1 MQQNKMNPN
10 ASTKSTNV
18 NVELSY
24 EAITEVLD
32 PCIATLRKRGWVRM
46 TEEDWEDFR
55 QDCLGRIYEYLDRYD
70 PSRGALSTWVGRIV
84 RNKYLDTVTKRYG
97 RTKARVA
104 EADDDLLSLIPK
116 EDRQYVES
124 LLPPVTLS
132 NLELSDPEF
141 SAHEPW
147 SNDHIGSNVDM
158 IAVEAAIHKLDNDGR
173 LIMDLTIDGFKPA
186 EIARSIGKTPGA
198 VSTKLNRT
206 RIKFAMDNAALL
218 RECRSAA

>member
-1 MQQNKMNPN
+1 MNPN

-46 TEEDWEDFR
+46 TEEDWRDFR
-55 QDCLGRIYEYLDRYD
+55 QECLERIYEYLDRYD
-70 PSRGALSTWVGRIV
+70 PTRGALSTWVGRIA

-97 RTKARVA
+97 RTKARGA
-104 EADDDLLSLIPK
+104 EADDDLLSLIPE

-124 LLPPVTLS
+124 LLPPVTPS
-132 NLELSDPEF
+132 VPEF
-141 SAHEPW
+141 SDLDYSSREPW
-147 SNDHIGSNVDM
+147 SNDFIGSNVDM
-158 IAVEAAIHKLDNDGR
+158 MAVEEAIHNLDDDGR
-173 LIMDLTIDGFKPA
+173 LIMNLTIDGFKPA